1 MVERGVRILV
11 RFGSGV
17 FVWVLMRC
25 ESGVCFVC
33 LVLGLGSGS
42 VLGLGSGSGS
52 GLGLRMGF

>member
-25 ESGVCFVC
+25 GSGVCF
-33 LVLGLGSGS
+33 G
-42 VLGLGSGSGS
+42 GSGS
-52 GLGLRMGF
+52 GLGLWMGF